1 MNRQSQRF
9 TRCVSVLAGAVTL
22 AGMALLSAAPADA
35 AAGQTRPA
43 AAGAAGRAHPT
54 APAVGHAAPATPH
67 ATRSTAHA
75 AQAAAHPARTS
86 SHRTA
91 RPHGVA
97 FPPSHPTRHVC
108 GKPAPGHATC
118 LSIVR
123 TDVKP
128 RRGILGPQSAPGGY
142 GPADLQAAYDLPS
155 ASAGAGQTVAVVD
168 AFDDPNAEADLAI
181 YRAQYGMPA
190 CTTDNGCFRK
200 VAQDGSTNYPQP
212 NSQWAGEISL
222 DLDMVSAICPNC
234 HILLVEANS
243 TSSTDLGTAV
253 DEAVTLGAKFV
264 SNSYGSFGESP
275 SETTLD
281 PYYNHPG
288 VVITASAGD
297 YGYDNSQVGL
307 ESPSYP
313 AVSPYVTSVGGTSLV
328 RAAGTA
334 RGWAETV
341 WPGSGAGCSAYES
354 KPAWQH
360 DASCPGRTDND
371 VSAVADPNTGVAVYD
386 TYQVSGGGGW
396 TILGGTS
403 VGSPIIAATYALAG
417 TPAAGSYP
425 ASYLYSTPSALN
437 DITSGS
443 DGSCGGSYL
452 CTAGPGYDG
461 PSGLGTPNG
470 VAAFT
475 PPGPRG
481 EVTGTV
487 TSASTGKPVAGAQIS
502 GHGASAVSGPDGSF
516 QMSLPAG
523 TYNLRASAFG
533 YHTAST
539 GVRVQAGKTSTASIT
554 LVPLRMTTISGT
566 VTDGSGHGWPLYA
579 QIQVPG
585 TPVTTY
591 SSPYTGRYAVKV
603 PAGPSYTL
611 QVSPEYQGYLPTS
624 AQVTAQGRTV
634 TQNITIQADTTA
646 CTAPGYGFKVSG
658 FLETF
663 DGQTTPPGWS
673 VINNTSAGGWVF
685 NDPGSRGNQTGGSG
699 GFAIVDD
706 SYLGGAALDTELVS
720 PVTDL
725 SGVSNPSLT
734 FDTEEFYWGSN
745 TGTVDLSLDGG
756 STWNTVWTNPPGG
769 MQATTVSIPLPQ
781 AANQSDVQIRFHFTG
796 QFGWWWEIDNVL
808 LGVQNCDPVPGGLVA
823 GQVTDANTG
832 QPLDGA
838 TVTSDSGN
846 SSTSTAP
853 APGIGD
859 GFYSMFDPAGGQP
872 FTASQPA
879 YTPATRQVTVAPD
892 AVTKAGFKLGAGHLV
907 ISPAA
912 VTSTEQ
918 MGGQAS
924 QPVTFSN
931 NGSAAVH
938 VTLDQQGWNS
948 TVLGRQVI
956 PVRRVKGH
964 YPLSLRPA
972 RHTARRQP
980 PSAAA
985 GAGHGAAGT
994 GHGGRAV
1001 HGGRQAAPLDSP
1013 WAPVASFPNAIEDN
1027 AVVTT
1032 PDGKVYSIGGDS
1044 GSASTNTGQVLD
1056 PATQTWSPIANLP
1069 QQVQEPAAAYI
1080 DGKIYVIGG
1089 IAING
1094 VPVSTLEIYDPAAN
1108 TWSTGPAVPAAY
1120 GASAVAVLGG
1130 KMYVVGGFGSC
1141 DSPTCSSSDV
1151 WVYDPGT
1158 NTWSQAAS
1166 YPQPVSWESCGAI
1179 DSTLYCAGGA
1189 GDTGTTSSAYAY
1201 EPAANAWSPIASLPI
1216 DLAAAGY
1223 TSANGQLLVSGGV
1236 TADATVITNQG
1247 FAYDPA
1253 SNTWSSLPNASDVLY
1268 RGGSTCGF
1276 YRIGGSAGSSASAAD
1291 EMLPGY
1297 AGCGAG
1303 DRVPWLS
1310 QSPASFTVPPSAS
1323 VTVNV
1328 TLNAGDATVTQ
1339 PGTYTARIDAAN
1351 DSPYADALP
1360 VTMTVTPPRTWG
1372 KITGQVTGR
1381 YCDGT
1386 TTPLANATVGV
1397 TGKNA
1402 SYTLHTDGTG
1412 SYALWLPVADN
1423 PLSLIAALDGWQP
1436 QGKTV
1441 KIRDLQTTT
1450 TNFTL
1455 NTAASCG

>member
-1 MNRQSQRF
+1 MNRQSQRL
-9 TRCVSVLAGAVTL
+9 TRYVSVLAGAVTL
-22 AGMALLSAAPADA
+22 AGTALLSAAPADA
-35 AAGQTRPA
+35 ATGQARPV
-43 AAGAAGRAHPT
+43 AAGAAGRAHP
-54 APAVGHAAPATPH
+54 AVPAVGYPAAPAKGH
-67 ATRSTAHA
+67 SA
-75 AQAAAHPARTS
+75 APAAAHTAAAHTAAAHTVAAGGARTG
-86 SHRTA
+86 
-91 RPHGVA
+91 RPGTRPRRA
-97 FPPSHPTRHVC
+97 AYPPTHPFRHVC
-108 GKPAPGHATC
+108 GKPAPGHAAC
-118 LSIVR
+118 LALAR
-123 TDVKP
+123 TDVRP
-128 RRGILGPQSAPGGY
+128 RRGILAPQSAPGGY
-142 GPADLQAAYDLPS
+142 GPADLQSAYNLP
-155 ASAGAGQTVAVVD
+155 SAGAGGGQTVAIVD
-168 AFDDPNAEADLAI
+168 AFDDPNAEADLAV
-181 YRAQYGMPA
+181 YRAQYGLPA
-190 CTTDNGCFRK
+190 CSTANGCFRK

-212 NSQWAGEISL
+212 DAQWAGEISL
-222 DLDMVSAICPNC
+222 DLDMVSAVCPNC

-243 TSSTDLGTAV
+243 TSSSDLGTAV

-288 VVITASAGD
+288 VAITASAGD

-307 ESPSYP
+307 DSPSYP

-341 WPGSGAGCSAYES
+341 WTGSGAGCSVYES

-386 TYQVSGGGGW
+386 TYQTFGGGGW

-417 TPAAGSYP
+417 APAAGSYP
-425 ASYLYSTPSALN
+425 ASYPYSTPAALN

-461 PSGLGTPNG
+461 PTGLGTPNG

-487 TSASTGKPVAGAQIS
+487 TSATTGKPVAGVQIS
-502 GHGASAVSGPDGSF
+502 GHGAGAVSGQDGSF
-516 QMSLPAG
+516 QMSLPPG
-523 TYNLRASAFG
+523 TYKLRASAFG

-539 GVRVQAGKTSTASIT
+539 GVQVQAGKTSTANIT
-554 LVPLRMTTISGT
+554 LLPIRMTTVSGT

-591 SSPYTGRYAVKV
+591 SSPYTGKYSVKV
-603 PAGPSYTL
+603 PAGSSYTL
-611 QVSPEYQGYLPTS
+611 QVTPEYQGYLPTS
-624 AQVTAQGRTV
+624 AQVTAQGRAV
-634 TQNITIQADTTA
+634 TQNITIAADTTA

-663 DGQTTPPGWS
+663 DGQTTPAGWN
-673 VINNTSAGGWVF
+673 VINNTSAGGWAF
-685 NDPGSRGNQTGGSG
+685 NDPGGRGNQTGGSG

-734 FDTEEFYWGSN
+734 FDTEEFYWGSD

-756 STWNTVWTNPPGG
+756 STWNTVWANPPGG
-769 MQATTVSIPLPQ
+769 MQATTVTIPLPQ

-796 QFGWWWEIDNVL
+796 QFGWWWQIDNVL

-859 GFYSMFDPAGGQP
+859 GFYSMFDPAGSQP

-879 YTPATRQVTVAPD
+879 YTPTTRQVAVVPD
-892 AVTKAGFKLGAGHLV
+892 TVTKAGFRLGAGHLV
-907 ISPAA
+907 ISPAS
-912 VTSTEQ
+912 VTGTQ
-918 MGGQAS
+918 PMGSQAS

-948 TVLGRQVI
+948 TVLGRQAV
-956 PVRRVKGH
+956 PVHRIKGH
-964 YPLSLRPA
+964 YPLSLRPVKSVP
-972 RHTARRQP
+972 RHQVTAAAP
-980 PSAAA
+980 GAAAAA
-985 GAGHGAAGT
+985 GGS
-994 GHGGRAV
+994 R
-1001 HGGRQAAPLDSP
+1001 RAAPLDSP

-1094 VPVSTLEIYDPAAN
+1094 VPVSTLEIYDPATN
-1108 TWSTGPAVPAAY
+1108 TWSTGPSVPAAY
-1120 GASAVAVLGG
+1120 GASGVAVLGG

-1141 DSPTCSSSDV
+1141 DSPTCSASDV

-1189 GDTGTTSSAYAY
+1189 GDTGTTASAYAY
-1201 EPAANAWSPIASLPI
+1201 DPAANAWSPIASLPI

-1223 TSANGQLLVSGGV
+1223 TSANGKLLVSGGV

-1253 SNTWSSLPNASDVLY
+1253 SNTWSSLPNASDVVY

-1276 YRIGGSAGSSASAAD
+1276 YRIGGSHGSSASAAD
-1291 EMLPGY
+1291 EVLPGY
-1297 AGCGAG
+1297 TGCGAG
-1303 DRVPWLS
+1303 DQVPWLS
-1310 QSPASFTVPPSAS
+1310 QSPASFTVPPGQS

-1328 TLNAGDATVTQ
+1328 TLNAGDPTVSQ

-1360 VTMTVTPPRTWG
+1360 VTMNVTPPKTWG

-1386 TTPLANATVGV
+1386 TTPLADATVSV
-1397 TGKNA
+1397 SSARA
-1402 SYTLHTDGTG
+1402 SYVLHTDGSG
-1412 SYALWLPVADN
+1412 DYALWLPVADN

-1436 QGKTV
+1436 QAQSA
-1441 KIRDLQTTT
+1441 KIHDLQTTT
-1450 TNFTL
+1450 SNFTL
-1455 NTAASCG
+1455 NTTDTCG